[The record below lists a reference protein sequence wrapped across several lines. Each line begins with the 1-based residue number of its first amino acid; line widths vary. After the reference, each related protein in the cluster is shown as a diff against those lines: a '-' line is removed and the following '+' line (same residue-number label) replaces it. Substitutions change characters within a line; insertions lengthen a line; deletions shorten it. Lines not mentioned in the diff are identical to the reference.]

1 MKKIDFTMFDN
12 ILSVSDY
19 FKSPKKCKQVLIET
33 RWGDDIVC
41 PYCGKHHCKMSKTGR
56 FHCMNCN
63 HNFSCTVGTIFENT
77 KITLRQWFMAM
88 YLLSSYKKG
97 VSSHQ
102 VAHDIKVTQKTAWYM
117 LHKIRSL
124 YAQSDEEALSG
135 IVECDEMYLGG
146 AEKNKHESK
155 KTEGTQGRSTK
166 TKKPIFGMIQRMGN
180 IVAMATKDTKAET
193 LMPII
198 KQFVAENTVVYT
210 DELSSY
216 NRLSKENYTHGVVH
230 HNDNEFVVGDIFTNT
245 IEGFWSHFKKMVF
258 GTYHYVSKKHLQR
271 YIDEEVFRW
280 NTRKMSESYRFNDM
294 FAKAIC
300 ICRYDDVKNA
310 A

>member
-1 MKKIDFTMFDN
+1 MKKIDFTMFDSL
-12 ILSVSDY
+12 LSVADY
-19 FKSPKKCKQVLIET
+19 FNTPKKCKQALTES

-56 FHCMNCN
+56 FHCTVCN
-63 HNFSCTVGTIFENT
+63 HNFSSTVGTIFENT
-77 KITLRQWFMAM
+77 KISLRQWFLAM
-88 YLLSSYKKG
+88 YLISSHKKG

-102 VAHDIKVTQKTAWYM
+102 LSRDIKVTQKTAWYM
-117 LHKIRSL
+117 LQKIRSL

-135 IVECDEMYLGG
+135 TVECDEMYLGG
-146 AEKNKHESK
+146 AEKNKHEYK

-166 TKKPIFGMIQRMGN
+166 TKKPIFGMIQRKGN
-180 IVAMATKDTKAET
+180 VVAIAVKDTKTET

-198 KQFVAENTVVYT
+198 KQFVAENTVIYT

-216 NRLSKENYTHGVVH
+216 SRLSKENFAHGVVH

-294 FAKAIC
+294 FAKAVSL
-300 ICRYDDVKNA
+300 CRYDNVKNVA
-310 A
+310 

>member
-56 FHCMNCN
+56 FHCTACN
-63 HNFSCTVGTIFENT
+63 HNFSCTVGTIFKNT
-77 KITLRQWFMAM
+77 KITLHQWFMAM
-88 YLLSSYKKG
+88 YLLSSHKKG

-102 VAHDIKVTQKTAWYM
+102 VAHDVKVILKTAWYM

-135 IVECDEMYLGG
+135 IVECDEMYLGS

-155 KTEGTQGRSTK
+155 KTEGTQRHST
-166 TKKPIFGMIQRMGN
+166 IFSMIQRMGN

-198 KQFVAENTVVYT
+198 KQFVAENTVAYT

-216 NRLSKENYTHGVVH
+216 NRLGKENYTYSVVY

-280 NTRKMSESYRFNDM
+280 NTRKMSESYRLNNM
-294 FAKAIC
+294 FAKAVSIC
-300 ICRYDDVKNA
+300 SYK
-310 A
+310 

>member
-1 MKKIDFTMFDN
+1 MKKIDFTMFDSL
-12 ILSVSDY
+12 LSVADY
-19 FKSPKKCKQVLIET
+19 FNTPKKCKQALTES
-33 RWGDDIVC
+33 RWGDDIIC

-56 FHCMNCN
+56 FHCTACN

-88 YLLSSYKKG
+88 YLLSSHKKG

-102 VAHDIKVTQKTAWYM
+102 VAHDVKVTQKTAWYM

-216 NRLSKENYTHGVVH
+216 N
-230 HNDNEFVVGDIFTNT
+230 
-245 IEGFWSHFKKMVF
+245 
-258 GTYHYVSKKHLQR
+258 
-271 YIDEEVFRW
+271 
-280 NTRKMSESYRFNDM
+280 
-294 FAKAIC
+294 
-300 ICRYDDVKNA
+300 
-310 A
+310 